1 MMQSPSLSAE
11 VVDRAPSVA
20 AVRWDRLTIGIG
32 LSYAL
37 LAWSMGYGAVLPEL
51 RDEVHM
57 SASVAS
63 LHGSLFGICL
73 LVLATVGRPLLEAAS
88 NRLLLALSVAG
99 MFGGGVLFGS
109 AHTPALT
116 LLGAGL
122 AGAGAAC
129 LVIVVPTVVYAHQAE
144 SATEA
149 LAVLNTFPMLSSTLL
164 PLAVGLAIAAD
175 VTWRVAYLA
184 PLFLIGVALVASSAR
199 AEVPE
204 AAHAT
209 PIALGQ
215 LFRVPQFARRWA
227 ALACGVL
234 VEIGTGIWAASIMV
248 RQGGASKGTG
258 ALLTVGFFVGMGV
271 GRLALANLLRRFS
284 GSRVLIGSFV
294 GVLISLV
301 PFLLGPGLVGRV
313 VGLTVLGL
321 TLAAVY
327 PLSISRLFQ
336 LHDDTEALGRA
347 AALASGVGV
356 TFGPLLLGAFSDV
369 VGLGWATAVLPVF
382 AVIGLLMIRPGT
394 SA

>member
-1 MMQSPSLSAE
+1 M
-11 VVDRAPSVA
+11 
-20 AVRWDRLTIGIG
+20 RWDRLTFGIG

-37 LAWSMGYGAVLPEL
+37 LAWSMGYGAVIPEL

-57 SASVAS
+57 SASIAS

-73 LVLATVGRPLLEAAS
+73 LLLATVGRPLLEAAS

-99 MFGGGVLFGS
+99 MFGGGVLFGF
-109 AHTPALT
+109 ARTPALT

-122 AGAGAAC
+122 SGAGAAC
-129 LVIVVPTVVYAHQAE
+129 LVIVVPAVIYAHQTE

-164 PLAVGLAIAAD
+164 PLAVGLAVAAD

-184 PLFLIGVALVASSAR
+184 PLCLIGVGLIATSAR
-199 AEVPE
+199 SEVPD
-204 AAHAT
+204 AAHAV
-209 PIALGQ
+209 PIGLGQ

-248 RQGGASKGTG
+248 QQGGASKGIG
-258 ALLTVGFFVGMGV
+258 ALLTVGFFVGMGT

-313 VGLTVLGL
+313 AGLTLLGL

-369 VGLGWATAVLPVF
+369 VGLGWATVVLPVF
-382 AVIGLLMIRPGT
+382 AVVGLLMIRPR
-394 SA
+394 APA

>member
-1 MMQSPSLSAE
+1 VP
-11 VVDRAPSVA
+11 
-20 AVRWDRLTIGIG
+20 AVI
-32 LSYAL
+32 
-37 LAWSMGYGAVLPEL
+37 
-51 RDEVHM
+51 
-57 SASVAS
+57 
-63 LHGSLFGICL
+63 
-73 LVLATVGRPLLEAAS
+73 
-88 NRLLLALSVAG
+88 
-99 MFGGGVLFGS
+99 
-109 AHTPALT
+109 
-116 LLGAGL
+116 
-122 AGAGAAC
+122 
-129 LVIVVPTVVYAHQAE
+129 YAHQTE

-164 PLAVGLAIAAD
+164 PLAVGLAVAAD

-184 PLFLIGVALVASSAR
+184 PLCLIGVGLIATSAR
-199 AEVPE
+199 SEVPD
-204 AAHAT
+204 AAHAV
-209 PIALGQ
+209 PIRLGQ

-248 RQGGASKGTG
+248 QQGGASKGIG
-258 ALLTVGFFVGMGV
+258 ALLTVGFFVGMGT

-313 VGLTVLGL
+313 AGLTLLGL

-369 VGLGWATAVLPVF
+369 VGLGWATVVLPVF
-382 AVIGLLMIRPGT
+382 AVVGLLMIRPR
-394 SA
+394 APA